1 MLDVV
6 TTKRSMAE
14 RVSLQSAQMIVM
26 ATMADTAEMR
36 EELLDFA
43 RRMARQARTVGPVEA
58 VLGGEEGAGVP
69 QRAFSPAAVAS

>member
-36 EELLDFA
+36 DELLDFA
-43 RRMARQARTVGPVEA
+43 RRMARQARTAGPVEA
-58 VLGGEEGAGVP
+58 VLGEEEGVSAP
-69 QRAFSPAAVAS
+69 RRTFSAAAAAS